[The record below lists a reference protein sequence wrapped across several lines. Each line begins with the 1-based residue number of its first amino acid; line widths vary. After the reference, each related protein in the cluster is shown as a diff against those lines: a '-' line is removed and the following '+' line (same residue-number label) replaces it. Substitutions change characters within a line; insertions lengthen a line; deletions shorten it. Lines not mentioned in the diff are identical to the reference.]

1 MGACWENG
9 PRSTSELKEA
19 ATHFERA
26 AAQCSAPLLR
36 AELVGRANWC
46 RRRAAAMRVVYT
58 GIALASAVALAAI
71 PIAVLAARAGGG
83 FDSESL
89 DLPVTPFF
97 HRIPSCMGRI
107 APYRPSCREVAYV
120 R

>member
-26 AAQCSAPLLR
+26 AAQCSAPLQR
-36 AELVGRANWC
+36 AELVGRADWC

-71 PIAVLAARAGGG
+71 PIAVLAARA
-83 FDSESL
+83 
-89 DLPVTPFF
+89 
-97 HRIPSCMGRI
+97 
-107 APYRPSCREVAYV
+107 VA
-120 R
+120 RK